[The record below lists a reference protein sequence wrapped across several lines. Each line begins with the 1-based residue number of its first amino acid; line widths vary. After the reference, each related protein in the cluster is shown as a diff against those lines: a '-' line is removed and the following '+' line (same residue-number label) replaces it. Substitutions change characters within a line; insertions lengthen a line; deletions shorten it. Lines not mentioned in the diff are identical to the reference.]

1 MQVRAGELFSS
12 LQKIQAEGFTGITV
26 FEAAAGEVVS
36 ADHKPPAALKFCLA
50 FQAGALIY
58 TGRKIP
64 TPLEF
69 ADWMRRKMQ
78 LAHMESTLQVVTTRI
93 KNPNSVRELVEF
105 IARFGLIKW
114 DELEKLM
121 QQEVAIFLEQ
131 ALSYAG
137 SLTGNSQVSFDLS
150 YGEDRHGLDLNSIK
164 QIIAQ
169 RQVAWK
175 ELPLGINLQ
184 TVPMTR
190 ADGVASAPS
199 TIVPHLQRWVT
210 GQFKLTEIALACGE
224 DPLMLAN
231 AYLNWSRQGWITLK
245 NISASPAPVVTS
257 GQLQLQDRSIILSVD
272 DSKIVQT
279 MIARAIGDLYE
290 VVLASNALDAM
301 DILHTQKVA
310 LVLLD
315 VTMPDM
321 DGLEMCRT
329 IRSLSQF
336 KNLPIIMLTA
346 KDGMIDKVKG
356 QFAGSTQYLTK
367 PVDREKL
374 LPVLA
379 KYIPQAVKA

>member
-1 MQVRAGELFSS
+1 MYA
-12 LQKIQAEGFTGITV
+12 
-26 FEAAAGEVVS
+26 
-36 ADHKPPAALKFCLA
+36 
-50 FQAGALIY
+50 
-58 TGRKIP
+58 GRKIP

-105 IARFGLIKW
+105 INRFGLIKW

-131 ALSYAG
+131 AMSYAG
-137 SLTGNSQVSFDLS
+137 SLTGNSQASFDLS

-164 QIIAQ
+164 QVISQ

-190 ADGVASAPS
+190 ADGVASAPD

-245 NISASPAPVVTS
+245 NIAAPTAIAS
-257 GQLQLQDRSIILSVD
+257 GQLHLTDRPIILSVD

-279 MIARAIGDLYE
+279 MISRAIGDLYE
-290 VVLASNALDAM
+290 VMLANNALDAM

-346 KDGMIDKVKG
+346 KDGMLDKVKG